1 MVAFTVSDGTTTY
14 PLAEMEIKFTGTELD
29 EAQFVIAGVYALN
42 ATVTIYADATVQFIG
57 YVKDIEE
64 VEQGALYKYTAYE
77 KAVELKT
84 QPYLSGGLD
93 IFTKTSTT
101 VNALALDMLTST
113 PDSGWTISTG
123 SSGYPDT
130 TAIASMNFYLV
141 NRLQGINKILREIR
155 GYFVLFDSSAKTV
168 KYLNATGI
176 NTDRSASNLVYT
188 SKRLISSSML
198 RGITQVTVIGKDSSI
213 RGDYGTSTSSR
224 AYYQVDDIE
233 TNDEALKIATAIF
246 GDIGVTYADYEVEV
260 DPTQIQ
266 YDVRDKVK
274 VDGSYFWITKV
285 IQGMETIV
293 LTLDDGRT
301 SVIDSF
307 GKRIH
312 VIEGNFP
319 EGSDNSWSGGNSNV
333 GANGAIETTYIFDVK
348 DATVISNAALDVVI
362 SQFDKNT
369 DVGITTEYLSAPAAV
384 STQGA
389 ATDVTTF
396 GKIIYMPDSGGLA
409 CGTYTNGF
417 QMGVCSIDLN
427 ILGDANDQ
435 VRAMIQCKHP
445 SDSTWHDLS
454 YMSLYVTTSWQHFI
468 LAFMFSGDDTADGA
482 GTTGFRVK
490 LYDADASPINLKMST
505 SYVGFS
511 TIPRHVHSITTA
523 YNKVTAANTPAAT
536 VFVKLNSGGT
546 YTEVTPGTPVALT
559 TLGTLAT
566 GKNTIY
572 IKTPATSTTNMCS
585 VNPTIT
591 YQSLKS

>member
-57 YVKDIEE
+57 YIKDFEE
-64 VEQGALYKYTAYE
+64 VEQGALYRYTAYE

-130 TAIASMNFYLV
+130 TAIASMNFYMV

-176 NTDRSASNLVYT
+176 NTDRSASNMSYV
-188 SKRLISSSML
+188 SKRIISSSML
-198 RGITQVTVIGKDSSI
+198 RGITQVTVIGKDSSV
-213 RGDYGTSTSSR
+213 RGDYGSSTSSR

-233 TNDEALKIATAIF
+233 TDDEALKIATAIY

-274 VDGSYFWITKV
+274 LDGTVYWITEV
-285 IQGMETIV
+285 VQGMDAIT

-301 SVIDSF
+301 SVIDSL

-312 VIEGNFP
+312 VIEGDFP
-319 EGSDNSWSGGNSNV
+319 EGADGSWSGGNSNV
-333 GANGAIETTYIFDVK
+333 GANGAIETTYIFDIK
-348 DATVISNAALDVVI
+348 DATAIYDAALDVTI
-362 SQFDKNT
+362 SNFDKNT
-369 DVGITTEYLSAPAAV
+369 DVGVTTEYLSDISLITTTDYSTDTSLMGDPEYFPSSSGLTCTAA
-384 STQGA
+384 
-389 ATDVTTF
+389 
-396 GKIIYMPDSGGLA
+396 
-409 CGTYTNGF
+409 NGF
-417 QMGVCSIDLN
+417 QFALATINGTLRTATAGEVVYLDC
-427 ILGDANDQ
+427 Q
-435 VRAMIQCKHP
+435 Y
-445 SDSTWHDLS
+445 STDGGSNWS
-454 YMSLYVTTSWQHFI
+454 NSGTIYPFYMPLTTQ
-468 LAFMFSGDDTADGA
+468 
-482 GTTGFRVK
+482 
-490 LYDADASPINLKMST
+490 
-505 SYVGFS
+505 SYVFGYS
-511 TIPRHVHSITTA
+511 TLIRGHTSSIKVRWRFRPADTGTVSNFNEMDMQVQMAARHVHSLTTT
-523 YNKVTAANTPAAT
+523 YNKVVAGNTPAAT
-536 VFVKLNSGGT
+536 VLVKLNSGGT
-546 YTEVTPGTPVALT
+546 YTSVTPGTPQALSVF
-559 TLGTLAT
+559 GTLVT
-566 GKNTIY
+566 GKNTLY
-572 IKTPATSTTNMCS
+572 IKTPSGATNMCS
-585 VNPTIT
+585 VNPTINYSST
-591 YQSLKS
+591 RT

>member
-1 MVAFTVSDGTTTY
+1 MVVFTVSNGTTTY

-42 ATVTIYADATVQFIG
+42 ATVTIYADSTVQFIG
-57 YVKDIEE
+57 YIKDFEE
-64 VEQGALYKYTAYE
+64 IEQGALYRYTAYE

-113 PDSGWTISTG
+113 PDSGWTISSG

-130 TAIASMNFYLV
+130 TAIASMNFYMV

-176 NTDRSASNLVYT
+176 NTDRSASNMSYI
-188 SKRLISSSML
+188 SKRIISSSML
-198 RGITQVTVIGKDSSI
+198 RGITQVTVIGKDSSV
-213 RGDYGTSTSSR
+213 RGDYGSSTSSR

-233 TNDEALKIATAIF
+233 TDDEALKIATAIY

-274 VDGSYFWITKV
+274 LDGTVYWITEV
-285 IQGMETIV
+285 VQSMDTIT

-301 SVIDSF
+301 SVIDSL

-312 VIEGNFP
+312 VIEGDFP
-319 EGSDNSWSGGNSNV
+319 EGADNSWSGGNSNV
-333 GANGAIETTYIFDVK
+333 GANGAIETTYTFDVK
-348 DATVISNAALDVVI
+348 DATMISSAELDVTI

-369 DVGITTEYLSAPAAV
+369 DVGVTTEYLSDV
-384 STQGA
+384 SSA
-389 ATDVTTF
+389 NTDDTYTDTTTTF
-396 GKIIYMPDSGGLA
+396 SDPTYLPSSSGYSGSM
-409 CGTYTNGF
+409 TNGF
-417 QMGVCSIDLN
+417 QFAICTIGGTLRTASAVNVIIDCQYKQGSGGTWENAGITFYPRLQN
-427 ILGDANDQ
+427 STESYPFNCTALIPGYTGTVYVRWRFRPDTDGWVSSYND
-435 VRAMIQCKHP
+435 C
-445 SDSTWHDLS
+445 
-454 YMSLYVTTSWQHFI
+454 YMQTQMVS
-468 LAFMFSGDDTADGA
+468 
-482 GTTGFRVK
+482 
-490 LYDADASPINLKMST
+490 
-505 SYVGFS
+505 
-511 TIPRHVHSITTA
+511 RHVHSLTTT
-523 YNKVTAANTPAAT
+523 YNKVTAANTPAST
-536 VFVKLNSGGT
+536 VLVKLNSGGT
-546 YTEVTPGTPVALT
+546 YTSVTPGTPVALS
-559 TLGTLAT
+559 TLGTLVT
-566 GKNTIY
+566 GKNTVY
-572 IKTPATSTTNMCS
+572 VKTPSGASNMCS